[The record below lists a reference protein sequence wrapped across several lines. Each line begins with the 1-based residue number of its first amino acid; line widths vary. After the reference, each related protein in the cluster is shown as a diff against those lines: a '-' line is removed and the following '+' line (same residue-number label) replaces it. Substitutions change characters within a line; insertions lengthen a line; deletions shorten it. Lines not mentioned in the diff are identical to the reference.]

1 MTTNTDTDGGAHVG
15 GHAETGGGDFSG
27 RDRYTTFNTTSEGIQ
42 NLLYMVGRLESKFDL
57 YVYKLDKQV
66 DSHFAL
72 EQRVNSI
79 SNRTVVALLLGAM
92 GTIGLVIDFW
102 IK

>member
-1 MTTNTDTDGGAHVG
+1 MTTNTDTGGGAHVG

-72 EQRVNSI
+72 EQRVNNL
-79 SNRTVVALLLGAM
+79 SNRIFIALLLVAAEA
-92 GTIGLVIDFW
+92 TVLAIYLW
-102 IK
+102 IP